1 MSSTNKIY
9 GIKNCDSVKKALKYL
24 SANDIAYEF
33 IDFRVDP
40 ISKNEFQKMIEKVG
54 LEVLINKRSTTYR
67 TLTESEKDNIDYEL
81 ILKYPTLI
89 KRPVMIRDDKI
100 MVGFSEQK
108 YLDFFS

>member
-1 MSSTNKIY
+1 MSSANKIY
-9 GIKNCDSVKKALKYL
+9 GIKNCDNVKKALKYL
-24 SANDIAYEF
+24 SINNIAYEF

-40 ISKNEFQKMIEKVG
+40 ISKNELQKMIEKVG
-54 LEVLINKRSTTYR
+54 FEVLINKRSTTYR
-67 TLTESEKDNIDYEL
+67 TLTESEKDNVDFKL

-89 KRPVMIRDDKI
+89 KRPVMIRDEKI

>member
-1 MSSTNKIY
+1 MSSANKIY
-9 GIKNCDSVKKALKYL
+9 GIKNCDTVKKALKYL
-24 SANDIAYEF
+24 SINNIAYEF

-40 ISKNEFQKMIEKVG
+40 ISKNEIQNMIEKVG

-67 TLTESEKDNIDYEL
+67 LLTDSEKDNVDYEL

-89 KRPVMIRDDKI
+89 KRPVMIRDEKI

-108 YLDFFS
+108 YLDFLR